1 MNAELFQLDARRI
14 GIISEVLADLLESP
28 LEQVVDVLSR
38 QCRRLKVLHLMLRGE
53 LPRFVRAYLSLVIE
67 VALVADK
74 HFLNVHICI
83 LVDALQPVLY
93 IIEGILIGQIE
104 NHYHSVALTVEA

>member
-1 MNAELFQLDARRI
+1 
-14 GIISEVLADLLESP
+14 
-28 LEQVVDVLSR
+28 
-38 QCRRLKVLHLMLRGE
+38 MLRGE
-53 LPRFVRAYLSLVIE
+53 LPRFVRAYLPLFIE
-67 VALVADK
+67 VALVADE

>member
-38 QCRRLKVLHLMLRGE
+38 QCRRLKVLQAVVLCV
-53 LPRFVRAYLSLVIE
+53 FLSLVIGDLSCSLVTF
-67 VALVADK
+67 VAN
-74 HFLNVHICI
+74 NVEEFVRVFIFVI
-83 LVDALQPVLY
+83 KVLDE
-93 IIEGILIGQIE
+93 IFKFSE
-104 NHYHSVALTVEA
+104 